1 VSANDIIF
9 HVGDLLYDDTL
20 GDVGVLLER
29 FDSHREY
36 INQPPSRVSVWRTYW
51 CKAGWEDYSEFGLKN
66 LVALDVFTCYSI
78 YPGYK
83 VKKI

>member
-1 VSANDIIF
+1 MGAEDIVF
-9 HVGDLLYDDTL
+9 HIGDLLHDESL
-20 GDVGVLLER
+20 GDVGILLER
-29 FDSHREY
+29 FDSHRDY
-36 INQPPSRVSVWRTYW
+36 VSQPPSRVSVWRTYW